1 MQIGCMG
8 IMVVLVAYRGYPF
21 HFLPVL
27 FPKNVRAEL
36 RIPSILKRKNKWL

>member
-8 IMVVLVAYRGYPF
+8 IMVVFVAYRGYPF
-21 HFLPVL
+21 HLPVL

-36 RIPSILKRKNKWL
+36 RISSILKRKNK